1 MMDWT
6 SVIERDLRRLSE
18 LSKGDITSILGFLH
32 HDACDG
38 KLYRLVRSSF
48 PFNLSSGPPN
58 WGLCRPSEV
67 PSTISLSLSYVYR
80 NAVEAANAKLP
91 IKWTEEHVELYLE
104 ATIVSCWSSL
114 SENESENSDPDLG
127 ELEIGTDLLNEISL
141 QPVGQKDSRIWGLWA
156 VLDFL
161 NNSRKQSET
170 FSNGSLIYNAA
181 KEGMKRIEQGRFYK
195 SEPEALLTAV
205 TTQFT
210 SIMQKSKSG
219 GSIKSPRDI
228 NLEQIVTLTQNQN
241 IGHNHHH
248 QNSGNS
254 SSGVETTS
262 TIEDSSS
269 SSSTSAKPVE
279 SHRAAIRYVPSKR
292 LGGRAHVFS
301 LSSTTS
307 STMATTPAVNKIND
321 STQYGGYS
329 SSNIGNSQLNVTGSN
344 DNIYGSMNCDPKTPI
359 PIRRQRVDEPHIKL
373 NDNTNSM
380 RDHMNIDSN
389 NINQQVNRQREYGR
403 RIGFNIEE
411 SGKNIINSN
420 TSSNINTN
428 NTNIN
433 GGNCTNVNNSAV
445 RMDTDNEVYMTNGAE
460 KNDLSQNPF
469 VCKYSLEPAV
479 KYPGYK
485 LEVNGKYYEI
495 ISSIQKGGSSQ
506 VYKVKESKTGELYAL
521 KCVRVFTKNHDHSNA
536 HKDQEEKNSEKDLC
550 PPSGGR
556 SRKSIRKSIVNNNDN
571 GVYEEED
578 DEDED
583 DDNEEQQLLLM
594 FTEEVNL
601 LKKLRGCPH
610 VIQLID
616 SEIALSCG
624 AIDIIMELGVKDLN
638 GILQGSTPLP
648 SISVLRSIWT
658 EMVLALKNVH
668 DLRIVHGDIKPA
680 NFVFVE
686 KKGIGMSNMRDSL
699 VNLDIENVYHP
710 NSGSSVAPSELLG
723 DNSSSS
729 SNSTSN
735 STSIEKSKLHNKTV
749 KIIDFGISRPI
760 ADDTTHIF
768 RDKAVGSLPFMA
780 PETVRPVTIPESK
793 FAAAAVA
800 SKLRMPHQVMSR
812 TADIWSLGAILYRI
826 TYKRHL
832 FQQPISN
839 TSKSSSSTTAGG
851 KKGGSSGKSNIA
863 PHEILMFLQNDQS
876 KISFPREMGIAFSEK
891 TENESLWF
899 DALRHL
905 LKWTLQWDPSNRPNV
920 NQLLTH
926 PFIDT
931 CIVSRYVMQQIPKSI
946 SNKHPS
952 ISDDYLISNL
962 KHNTQTDEDR
972 AALLELLFKST
983 IPISGLYNSKPKNI
997 YLSSMRWN
1005 IVTNG
1010 NFLFYSLFEA
1020 LKVNLN
1026 VDQNQSSQQQGSCD
1040 QSMIN
1045 NLAISQYISLV
1056 KEVSI
1061 PSPPSVNTLNTTYR
1075 KGDI

>member
-1 MMDWT
+1 MDWT

-48 PFNLSSGPPN
+48 PFNLSSGPPS
-58 WGLCRPSEV
+58 WGLCRPSEI

-91 IKWTEEHVELYLE
+91 VRWTEEHVELYLE

-114 SENESENSDPDLG
+114 SERRGGESSDPDLG
-127 ELEIGTDLLNEISL
+127 ELEIGTDLLSEISL
-141 QPVGQKDSRIWGLWA
+141 QPVGQKDSRVWGLWA

-161 NNSRKQSET
+161 NHSRKHGET
-170 FSNGSLIYNAA
+170 FPGGSLVYAA
-181 KEGMKRIEQGRFYK
+181 AMEAMKRIEQGRTCG

-210 SIMQKSKSG
+210 SLMQKSRSG
-219 GSIKSPRDI
+219 GCGSVRSPRDL
-228 NLEQIVTLTQNQN
+228 NLEQAATLTQSQSV
-241 IGHNHHH
+241 IHHH
-248 QNSGNS
+248 GPAAASS
-254 SSGVETTS
+254 SSGVEATS
-262 TIEDSSS
+262 TIDDSSS
-269 SSSTSAKPVE
+269 SSGASARPIE

-307 STMATTPAVNKIND
+307 STMATTPAAGKIND

-329 SSNIGNSQLNVTGSN
+329 SSGGGNSQLNITGSL
-344 DNIYGSMNCDPKTPI
+344 SCDPKTPI
-359 PIRRQRVDEPHIKL
+359 PIRRQKLVDNAKPARENP
-373 NDNTNSM
+373 SVEV
-380 RDHMNIDSN
+380 SAPG
-389 NINQQVNRQREYGR
+389 NQTNRQRECGR

-411 SGKNIINSN
+411 GSSRNAAGAVHSG
-420 TSSNINTN
+420 TASSA
-428 NTNIN
+428 
-433 GGNCTNVNNSAV
+433 GGGS
-445 RMDTDNEVYMTNGAE
+445 GARGSVALTGPE
-460 KNDLSQNPF
+460 GVTAEDAIMSGAGGRRGSDQNPL

-485 LEVNGKYYEI
+485 LEVNGRYYEI

-506 VYKVKESKTGELYAL
+506 VYKVKESKTGETYAL
-521 KCVRVFTKNHDHSNA
+521 KCVRVFTKNHDHSNTQS
-536 HKDQEEKNSEKDLC
+536 HLERRSVEREEAQC
-550 PPSGGR
+550 PPSGGEGR
-556 SRKSIRKSIVNNNDN
+556 SRRSVRKSTAGSGGGREN
-571 GVYEEED
+571 GEED
-578 DEDED
+578 DEED
-583 DDNEEQQLLLM
+583 DEEQQLLLM

-638 GILQGSTPLP
+638 GILQGSTPLQ
-648 SISVLRSIWT
+648 SIDVLRSIWT

-686 KKGIGMSNMRDSL
+686 KKEAVLAGGSGGRSMASL
-699 VNLDIENVYHP
+699 DTENFNSS
-710 NSGSSVAPSELLG
+710 NSGSGPPELPEDSSLG
-723 DNSSSS
+723 GAD
-729 SNSTSN
+729 
-735 STSIEKSKLHNKTV
+735 KSKLQNKTV

-832 FQQPISN
+832 FQQPAVAGSG
-839 TSKSSSSTTAGG
+839 GG
-851 KKGGSSGKSNIA
+851 KRSGSSGKSNIA

-876 KISFPREMGIAFSEK
+876 KISFPREMGVTFSEQ
-891 TENESLWF
+891 TEDESLWF

-905 LKWTLQWDPSNRPNV
+905 LKWTLQWDPENRPNV

-931 CIVSRYVMQQIPKSI
+931 GIVSRYVMQQVPKSI
-946 SNKHPS
+946 LPNRHHPPS
-952 ISDDYLISNL
+952 ISDDCLVSSA
-962 KHNTQTDEDR
+962 KHNSQTDEER

-983 IPISGLYNSKPKNI
+983 VPISDLSKSRPRSA

-1010 NFLFYSLFEA
+1010 NFLFRSLFEA
-1020 LKVNLN
+1020 LRANL
-1026 VDQNQSSQQQGSCD
+1026 SGGSHGHSPQEPCD
-1040 QSMIN
+1040 QSVIN
-1045 NLAISQYISLV
+1045 NLAISQYVSLV

-1061 PSPPSVNTLNTTYR
+1061 PSPPSVNTVNTISR
-1075 KGDI
+1075 KGGYF

>member
-18 LSKGDITSILGFLH
+18 LSKGDITGILGFLH

-58 WGLCRPSEV
+58 WGLCRPSEI

-141 QPVGQKDSRIWGLWA
+141 QSVGQKDSRIWGLWA

-161 NNSRKQSET
+161 NHSRKQSET

-181 KEGMKRIEQGRFYK
+181 KEAMKRIEQGRSYN

-219 GSIKSPRDI
+219 GSIKSPRDV

-241 IGHNHHH
+241 ISHHH
-248 QNSGNS
+248 HNNSGNS
-254 SSGVETTS
+254 SSGVEITS
-262 TIEDSSS
+262 TIEDSS

-307 STMATTPAVNKIND
+307 STMAATPAINKIND

-329 SSNIGNSQLNVTGSN
+329 SSNIGNSQLNITGSN
-344 DNIYGSMNCDPKTPI
+344 DNVYGSMNCDPKTPI
-359 PIRRQRVDEPHIKL
+359 PIRRQKFDELHVKL
-373 NDNTNSM
+373 TENTNTM
-380 RDHMNIDSN
+380 RDHMNIDGSN
-389 NINQQVNRQREYGR
+389 VHQQVNKHREYGR

-411 SGKNIINSN
+411 SSKNVINSN
-420 TSSNINTN
+420 TNNNINTN
-428 NTNIN
+428 HANIN
-433 GGNCTNVNNSAV
+433 GVNCSNVSNSAV
-445 RMDTDNEVYMTNGAE
+445 RMDTESEVDITNDND
-460 KNDLSQNPF
+460 KNDFSQNPF

-506 VYKVKESKTGELYAL
+506 VYKVKESKTGEMYAL

-536 HKDQEEKNSEKDLC
+536 NKDQEEKSLEKDLC

-556 SRKSIRKSIVNNNDN
+556 SRKSIRKSIVNNNGN
-571 GVYEEED
+571 GVYEEEE

-648 SISVLRSIWT
+648 SINALRSIWT

-686 KKGIGMSNMRDSL
+686 KKEIGMANTRDSCL
-699 VNLDIENVYHP
+699 VNLDIENINST
-710 NSGSSVAPSELLG
+710 NSGSSIPSELLG
-723 DNSSSS
+723 DNPSSSS
-729 SNSTSN
+729 SASSASTG
-735 STSIEKSKLHNKTV
+735 TSIEKSKLHNKTV

-832 FQQPISN
+832 FQQPIAN
-839 TSKSSSSTTAGG
+839 TNKSSVSSTGGG
-851 KKGGSSGKSNIA
+851 KKSGSSGKSNIA

-876 KISFPREMGIAFSEK
+876 KISFPREMGITFSEQ

-905 LKWTLQWDPSNRPNV
+905 LKWALQWDPSNRPNV

-931 CIVSRYVMQQIPKSI
+931 CIVSKYVMQQIPKSI
-946 SNKHPS
+946 SSKHPS

-962 KHNTQTDEDR
+962 KHNSQTDEDR

-983 IPISGLYNSKPKNI
+983 IPLSDLYKSKPKNV

-1026 VDQNQSSQQQGSCD
+1026 VDQSQSSQQQGSCD

-1056 KEVSI
+1056 KEISI
-1061 PSPPSVNTLNTTYR
+1061 PSPPSVNTLNTTSR

>member
-1 MMDWT
+1 MDWT

-18 LSKGDITSILGFLH
+18 LSKGDITGILGFLH

-58 WGLCRPSEV
+58 WGLCRPSEI

-80 NAVEAANAKLP
+80 NAVEAASAKLP
-91 IKWTEEHVELYLE
+91 IRWTEEHVELYLE

-114 SENESENSDPDLG
+114 SENEAESSESDLG

-141 QPVGQKDSRIWGLWA
+141 QSVGQRDSRIWGLWA

-161 NNSRKQSET
+161 NHSRKQSET
-170 FSNGSLIYNAA
+170 FSTGSLIYNAA
-181 KEGMKRIEQGRFYK
+181 LEAMKRIEQGRSHN

-205 TTQFT
+205 TTQFA

-219 GSIKSPRDI
+219 GSIKSPREI
-228 NLEQIVTLTQNQN
+228 SMEQIMTLTQN
-241 IGHNHHH
+241 HNLGHH
-248 QNSGNS
+248 QANSGHS

-262 TIEDSSS
+262 AFDDSSS
-269 SSSTSAKPVE
+269 SSASAKPVE

-307 STMATTPAVNKIND
+307 STMAATPAASKVND
-321 STQYGGYS
+321 STHYGGYT
-329 SSNIGNSQLNVTGSN
+329 SSNNVNTQLSVTGSN
-344 DNIYGSMNCDPKTPI
+344 ENIYGSLSCDPKTPI
-359 PIRRQRVDEPHIKL
+359 PIRRQQVA
-373 NDNTNSM
+373 DNTAKAM
-380 RDHMNIDSN
+380 RENPNAETGVH
-389 NINQQVNRQREYGR
+389 QQANRNREYGR

-411 SGKNIINSN
+411 STKN
-420 TSSNINTN
+420 
-428 NTNIN
+428 
-433 GGNCTNVNNSAV
+433 VANNSSTVHVNTGGVGGGSACGSAM
-445 RMDTDNEVYMTNGAE
+445 RLDAE
-460 KNDLSQNPF
+460 MEGEQVAGHGRSELDPSPS

-485 LEVNGKYYEI
+485 LEVNGRYYEI

-506 VYKVKESKTGELYAL
+506 VYKVKESKTGEMYAL
-521 KCVRVFTKNHDHSNA
+521 KCVRVFTKNHDHSA
-536 HKDQEEKNSEKDLC
+536 TPKDQDGKSAEPC
-550 PPSGGR
+550 PSSAGR
-556 SRKSIRKSIVNNNDN
+556 SRKSIRKSIA
-571 GVYEEED
+571 GGTGGGYEEEEEEE
-578 DEDED
+578 EDE

-601 LKKLRGCPH
+601 LKRLRGCPH

-648 SISVLRSIWT
+648 SIDVLRSIWT

-686 KKGIGMSNMRDSL
+686 KKETAGAGAGGL
-699 VNLDIENVYHP
+699 VQLDIENISS
-710 NSGSSVAPSELLG
+710 SGNAAVPSELLG
-723 DNSSSS
+723 GDSSS
-729 SNSTSN
+729 
-735 STSIEKSKLHNKTV
+735 IERSKLSNKTV

-780 PETVRPVTIPESK
+780 PETVRPVALPESK

-832 FQQPISN
+832 FQQPAA
-839 TSKSSSSTTAGG
+839 TGKGSSSG
-851 KKGGSSGKSNIA
+851 KKGSSSGKSNIA

-876 KISFPREMGIAFSEK
+876 KISFPREMGIAFSEQA
-891 TENESLWF
+891 ENESLWF
-899 DALRHL
+899 DSLRHL
-905 LKWTLQWDPSNRPNV
+905 LKWTLQWDPENRPNV

-931 CIVSRYVMQQIPKSI
+931 SIISRYITQQIPKSI
-946 SNKHPS
+946 PSKYPS
-952 ISDDYLISNL
+952 ISDDYSISTIKYNS
-962 KHNTQTDEDR
+962 QTDEER
-972 AALLELLFKST
+972 AALLELFFKST
-983 IPISGLYNSKPKNI
+983 VPLSDLYKSRPKNT
-997 YLSSMRWN
+997 YLSLMRWN

-1010 NFLFYSLFEA
+1010 NFLFHSLFEA
-1020 LKVNLN
+1020 LKTNL
-1026 VDQNQSSQQQGSCD
+1026 SASQGQPESCD
-1040 QSMIN
+1040 HAMIN
-1045 NLAISQYISLV
+1045 GLAISQYISLV

-1061 PSPPSVNTLNTTYR
+1061 PSPPSVNTLNTTAR
-1075 KGDI
+1075 KGGV

>member
-1 MMDWT
+1 MDWT

-58 WGLCRPSEV
+58 WGLCRPSEI

-114 SENESENSDPDLG
+114 SENESENADPDLG

-161 NNSRKQSET
+161 NHSRKQNET

-181 KEGMKRIEQGRFYK
+181 MEAMKRIEQGRSYN

-219 GSIKSPRDI
+219 GSIKSPRDA
-228 NLEQIVTLTQNQN
+228 NVEQIVTLTQNQN
-241 IGHNHHH
+241 ISHHH
-248 QNSGNS
+248 NNSGNS
-254 SSGVETTS
+254 SSVMEITS
-262 TIEDSSS
+262 NIEDSSS
-269 SSSTSAKPVE
+269 SSTSVKPVE

-307 STMATTPAVNKIND
+307 STMAATPAVNKIND
-321 STQYGGYS
+321 ATQYGYS
-329 SSNIGNSQLNVTGSN
+329 SSYIGNSHLNITGSN

-359 PIRRQRVDEPHIKL
+359 PIRRQKIDEPNIKL
-373 NDNTNSM
+373 TDNTKAIREN
-380 RDHMNIDSN
+380 MNIDVSN
-389 NINQQVNRQREYGR
+389 VQQQVNRHREYGR

-411 SGKNIINSN
+411 NGKNVVNSNTGTNIHINHTNISGGNGSNASNSVMRMDTESEVDMMNGSGKN
-420 TSSNINTN
+420 
-428 NTNIN
+428 
-433 GGNCTNVNNSAV
+433 
-445 RMDTDNEVYMTNGAE
+445 E
-460 KNDLSQNPF
+460 LSQNPF

-506 VYKVKESKTGELYAL
+506 VYKVKESKTGEMYAL
-521 KCVRVFTKNHDHSNA
+521 KCVRVFTKNHDHSNS
-536 HKDQEEKNSEKDLC
+536 HKDPEEKSIQKEVC
-550 PPSGGR
+550 PTSGSR
-556 SRKSIRKSIVNNNDN
+556 SRKSIRKSIANNSSN
-571 GVYEEED
+571 GVNEDEED
-578 DEDED
+578 EDEDED

-648 SISVLRSIWT
+648 SINVLRSIWT

-686 KKGIGMSNMRDSL
+686 KKGTVMGNGMDTL
-699 VNLDIENVYHP
+699 VNLNIENI
-710 NSGSSVAPSELLG
+710 NNTNNCTSVPSELL
-723 DNSSSS
+723 DESSSS
-729 SNSTSN
+729 VSNS
-735 STSIEKSKLHNKTV
+735 SIEKSKLQNKTV

-780 PETVRPVTIPESK
+780 PETVRPVAIPESK

-832 FQQPISN
+832 FQQPIVNANKSSN
-839 TSKSSSSTTAGG
+839 TGTAGG
-851 KKGGSSGKSNIA
+851 KKSGSSGKSNIA

-876 KISFPREMGIAFSEK
+876 KISFPREMGIMFSEQA
-891 TENESLWF
+891 ENESLWF

-931 CIVSRYVMQQIPKSI
+931 AIVSRYVMQQIPKSI
-946 SNKHPS
+946 PNKHPS
-952 ISDDYLISNL
+952 ISDDYLIYNV
-962 KHNTQTDEDR
+962 KHNSQTDEDR

-983 IPISGLYNSKPKNI
+983 IPLSDLYKSKPKNI

-1020 LKVNLN
+1020 LKANLN
-1026 VDQNQSSQQQGSCD
+1026 ADQGQPQQGSCE

-1061 PSPPSVNTLNTTYR
+1061 PSPPSVNTLNTTTR
-1075 KGDI
+1075 NGNI